1 MNDGLENLMRQA
13 QRMQEDMQRA
23 QAEIASLECVG
34 EAGAGLVRVVVNG
47 RHDVKSVTLAAEL
60 QGEDLSLVADLLAA
74 AVNDANRKLDK
85 LSKDKMAGLTAGLN
99 LPPGMKFPF

>member
-1 MNDGLENLMRQA
+1 MKDGLENLMRQA

-47 RHDVKSVTLAAEL
+47 RHDVKSVTLAPEL

-85 LSKDKMAGLTAGLN
+85 LSKDKMAGLTAGRN

>member
-1 MNDGLENLMRQA
+1 MKDGLENLMRQA
-13 QRMQEDMQRA
+13 QRMQEDLQRA
-23 QAEIASLECVG
+23 QAEMALLESVG

>member
-1 MNDGLENLMRQA
+1 MKDGLENLMRQA
-13 QRMQEDMQRA
+13 QRMQEDLQRA
-23 QAEIASLECVG
+23 QAEIALLECVG

-60 QGEDLSLVADLLAA
+60 QGEELSLVADLLAA

-99 LPPGMKFPF
+99 LPSGMKFPF

>member
-1 MNDGLENLMRQA
+1 MKDGLENLMRQA

-23 QAEIASLECVG
+23 QAEIASLECAG

-99 LPPGMKFPF
+99 LPAGMKFPF